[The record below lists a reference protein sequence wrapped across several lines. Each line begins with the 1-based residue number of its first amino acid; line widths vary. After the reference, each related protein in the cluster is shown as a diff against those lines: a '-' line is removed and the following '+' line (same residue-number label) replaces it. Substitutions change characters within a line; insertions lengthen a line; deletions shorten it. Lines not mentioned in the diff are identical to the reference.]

1 MPNLKLKP
9 PRSRRKDPRPRA
21 LLRRLLGLFAAGLVL
36 VPLGLWAQSGLPLPR
51 YVSLQAGKV
60 NVRTGPGVR
69 YPVEWVLVRRGIP
82 VEIIAEFEHW
92 RKIRDW
98 QGTEGWVHQS
108 MLSGARTAI
117 VMDEVRVLRRGAE
130 ESAPAVAKLEPGVVG
145 RLLSCEGVWCRLE
158 VAGFRGWLKRAEI
171 WGAGESGDFD

>member
-1 MPNLKLKP
+1 MPRLKLTP
-9 PRSRRKDPRPRA
+9 SRPTRKHARPRA
-21 LLRRLLGLFAAGLVL
+21 LLWLALGLLAAAPVFAPAA
-36 VPLGLWAQSGLPLPR
+36 LWAQSGLPLPR
-51 YVSLQAGKV
+51 YVSLQASKV

-69 YPVEWVLVRRGIP
+69 YPVEWVLVKRGIP

-117 VMDEVRVLRRGAE
+117 VMDDVRVLRRSADE
-130 ESAPAVAKLEPGVVG
+130 NAPALARLEPGVVG
-145 RLLSCEGVWCRLE
+145 RLLSCEDFWCRME
-158 VAGFRGWLKRAEI
+158 VAGFRGWVKRAEI
-171 WGAGESGDFD
+171 WGAGESGDLD